1 MTILFITSILLA
13 LLPRLNAFATPPITS
28 FGVKSNSHSS
38 NVIFT
43 PRKSRSFLRSFESA
57 DEVQMDTVDKMEN
70 SRDALKRNLK
80 TIRTGRAN
88 AAILDL
94 VSVDYYGAATPLNQ
108 MASISVP
115 NSQQLNID
123 PYDKTALEDIEK
135 AIIEADLG
143 INPNN
148 DGSIIRINIPSL
160 TEDRRKELL
169 KMCKAIGEEGKV
181 SDSLRGLDISFFFL
195 CNGDK
200 KCNTFFSFYFF
211 CTSFVSVFRFRFSV
225 FRFKLGSM
233 CITLACEFYLFRQA
247 IDVKSCHT
255 YKIEIFTFSNAC
267 SISLKLL
274 GFYPKCAK
282 GWCRVN

>member
-1 MTILFITSILLA
+1 
-13 LLPRLNAFATPPITS
+13 
-28 FGVKSNSHSS
+28 
-38 NVIFT
+38 
-43 PRKSRSFLRSFESA
+43 
-57 DEVQMDTVDKMEN
+57 MDTVDKMEN

-181 SDSLRGLDISFFFL
+181 SIRNVRRDGVELIKKMEKRTENPIGEDDSKYYQEEIQQQT
-195 CNGDK
+195 DK
-200 KCNTFFSFYFF
+200 FNKEIDTI
-211 CTSFVSVFRFRFSV
+211 VSA
-225 FRFKLGSM
+225 K
-233 CITLACEFYLFRQA
+233 EK
-247 IDVKSCHT
+247 DVMT
-255 YKIEIFTFSNAC
+255 
-267 SISLKLL
+267 
-274 GFYPKCAK
+274 
-282 GWCRVN
+282 V

>member
-1 MTILFITSILLA
+1 MGSSKSIFCRLKHIIKMTILFITSILLA

-181 SDSLRGLDISFFFL
+181 SIRNVRRDGVELIKKMEKRTENPIGEDDSKYYQEEIQQQT
-195 CNGDK
+195 DK
-200 KCNTFFSFYFF
+200 FNKEIDTI
-211 CTSFVSVFRFRFSV
+211 VSA
-225 FRFKLGSM
+225 K
-233 CITLACEFYLFRQA
+233 EK
-247 IDVKSCHT
+247 DVMT
-255 YKIEIFTFSNAC
+255 
-267 SISLKLL
+267 
-274 GFYPKCAK
+274 
-282 GWCRVN
+282 V